1 MVKNLPANA
10 GRHKRCRFSP
20 WVGKIPWRRA
30 CNPFQYSCL
39 ENPVDRGAWRAT
51 VHRVTKSQ
59 TRLKWLNMHA
69 CIVDLQC
76 CISLK
81 CAAKEEDKLDPV
93 VGKASVQE
101 DVSYRTLG
109 ERRDGQI
116 ARDAELTAPLLP
128 KHFNESW
135 WPVVIVFGSPGS

>member
-1 MVKNLPANA
+1 MQADIRDA
-10 GRHKRCRFSP
+10 GSVPGLGRPPGGGHGSP
-20 WVGKIPWRRA
+20 PQG
-30 CNPFQYSCL
+30 SCL
-39 ENPVDRGAWRAT
+39 ENPMDRGAWWAT

-101 DVSYRTLG
+101 DVSYRILG